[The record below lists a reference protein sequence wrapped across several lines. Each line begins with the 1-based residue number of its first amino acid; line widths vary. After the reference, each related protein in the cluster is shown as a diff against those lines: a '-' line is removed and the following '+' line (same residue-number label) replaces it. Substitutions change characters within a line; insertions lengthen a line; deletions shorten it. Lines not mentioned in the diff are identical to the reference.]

1 MIRRPPGSTRTDHLV
16 PYTPVFRAPRSG
28 RPGSRLP
35 RHEPRQ
41 AQARFAL
48 LLALARGAV
57 AWEII
62 WPALWPLLG
71 VLGAFLAVALFDVLP
86 ALSGWL
92 HSAVLAAFALAL
104 VAAVA
109 FAVRRISLPDT
120 RADRKSTRLNSS
132 H

>member
-1 MIRRPPGSTRTDHLV
+1 MGEAGRELPSPKPRPSDSGPSGGL
-16 PYTPVFRAPRSG
+16 PRS
-28 RPGSRLP
+28 RLAGSRLP

-62 WPALWPLLG
+62 SPALWPLLG

-92 HSAVLAAFALAL
+92 HSAVLAASRSEEHTSELQSL
-104 VAAVA
+104 L
-109 FAVRRISLPDT
+109 RI
-120 RADRKSTRLNSS
+120 
-132 H
+132 

>member
-62 WPALWPLLG
+62 RPALWPLLG

-92 HSAVLAAFALAL
+92 HSAVLAASSAE
-104 VAAVA
+104 
-109 FAVRRISLPDT
+109 RRVG
-120 RADRKSTRLNSS
+120 KECVSTCRSRWSPVHSKKKTYNNK
-132 H
+132 